1 MNPKEIVDF
10 IIKNYKGNYENCIS
24 TIEAEL
30 LRAKI
35 QGIAGTD
42 RGYERIDKELTPIR
56 LTAIKEAIEE
66 CKCATTN
73 KRCRCSST

>member
-35 QGIAGTD
+35 QGLAESN
-42 RGYERIDKELTPIR
+42 RGYERIDKEHPTIR
-56 LTAIKEAIEE
+56 LTTPKEAIKE

-73 KRCRCSST
+73 QRCGCSST